1 MDFSS
6 ITDSRHEMSSETFII
21 MHEVF
26 GRCKEAYPAAAA
38 VDQGQNLAQVFLD
51 LEGLEPKFVS
61 GRVFYIQVV
70 PGALDLEGQYRK
82 AEEHPSSMVNSS
94 ELGWTDMP
102 RFEELSLSDPPL
114 STPQTADEMTDETDD
129 DELPPE
135 PVGFGFRI
143 LGPQTLRYI
152 PRPPRPKWL
161 GGVRGQAML
170 DEHGND
176 GNSGKLSPMVTDS
189 SRSEALPVT
198 QMTEKS
204 TGDPD
209 DDTEE
214 ELRLLEEYFVANPP
228 VSMEEAFDKLKAAQH
243 ALLTARAAEQGTEPP
258 PPPRRQFL
266 VDQARQEA
274 SAAASNLQHSSLH
287 RKSRSSCEAST
298 EEIVENAKKWMRDEV
313 MVVFQNYIGRRD
325 DLKILDYQLDELC
338 HQCVNV
344 ENYNKIFHHYNFTV
358 KLKEADS
365 DDWVVVLYFAEVK
378 QTFGRKS
385 YFCCALEANEDGL
398 CYACQNQGVGDLK
411 HPATGGFDMGW
422 PGIGY
427 DLWYTDE

>member
-21 MHEVF
+21 MLALSLLEIQTLL
-26 GRCKEAYPAAAA
+26 PAALSLLGSARASPPLKSRDLGHAA
-38 VDQGQNLAQVFLD
+38 KLKSAPFFLD

-129 DELPPE
+129 DEL
-135 PVGFGFRI
+135 
-143 LGPQTLRYI
+143 
-152 PRPPRPKWL
+152 
-161 GGVRGQAML
+161 L

-287 RKSRSSCEAST
+287 RKSRS
-298 EEIVENAKKWMRDEV
+298 R
-313 MVVFQNYIGRRD
+313 FQ
-325 DLKILDYQLDELC
+325 
-338 HQCVNV
+338 
-344 ENYNKIFHHYNFTV
+344 
-358 KLKEADS
+358 S
-365 DDWVVVLYFAEVK
+365 
-378 QTFGRKS
+378 
-385 YFCCALEANEDGL
+385 
-398 CYACQNQGVGDLK
+398 
-411 HPATGGFDMGW
+411 
-422 PGIGY
+422 
-427 DLWYTDE
+427 